1 MLIKEKLITDSYLT
15 IKFYKVIIFSIF
27 KENLKVFSI
36 LIFFVFSLNTYAQD
50 TSETKP
56 KVGTTQKIGD
66 IIVFALP
73 LGTLATSFI
82 IDDKKGA
89 WQFTKG
95 LVVTEAVTFGLKYSI
110 NKQRP
115 DMSNDN
121 SFPSGHTSTTF
132 HSAGFI
138 HMRYGFKYSI
148 PAYLLAGFTAASRI
162 DSNKHDILDV
172 LAGAAIGLGSNLLF
186 TTEYQQEHMS
196 LNFNSNQGNYLIGF
210 TYKF

>member
-1 MLIKEKLITDSYLT
+1 MISKHL
-15 IKFYKVIIFSIF
+15 KFLWLLCAVLFLSIIP
-27 KENLKVFSI
+27 LQ
-36 LIFFVFSLNTYAQD
+36 AQD

-56 KVGTTQKIGD
+56 QVGTTQKIGD
-66 IIVFALP
+66 VILFALP
-73 LGTLATSFI
+73 VATVGTSFI
-82 IDDKKGA
+82 IGDEQGA

-95 LVVTEAVTFGLKYSI
+95 LLLTAGVTYGLKYSI

-138 HMRYGFKYSI
+138 HRRYGFKYSI
-148 PAYLLAGFTAASRI
+148 PAYALAGFTAASRI
-162 DSNKHDILDV
+162 DSKKHDILDI

-186 TTEYQQEHMS
+186 TTEYQQEHMELTFAS
-196 LNFNSNQGNYLIGF
+196 SEGDYMLGF